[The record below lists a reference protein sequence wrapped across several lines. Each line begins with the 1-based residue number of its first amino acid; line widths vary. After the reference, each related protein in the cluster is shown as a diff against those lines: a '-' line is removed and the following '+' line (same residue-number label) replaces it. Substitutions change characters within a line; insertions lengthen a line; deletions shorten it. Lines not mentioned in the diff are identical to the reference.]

1 MGSICNDWEA
11 NSFSC
16 KPHANSVL
24 LHGRFHGVPQM
35 FLVDLVIFYIKP
47 LARLMAKAL
56 EKFNAQITRP
66 GQAIQT

>member
-1 MGSICNDWEA
+1 
-11 NSFSC
+11 
-16 KPHANSVL
+16 
-24 LHGRFHGVPQM
+24 M

-47 LARLMAKAL
+47 LARLIAKAL